1 MALAKLDGMEQED
14 FLKRAEAVREWFAVL
29 NPYEKKG
36 SLFKIED
43 ANYRIENGKLTDE
56 IEPLYVLA
64 VSAKRYALFNLDRKG
79 RPLLRKISAHGL
91 GHLLSPYR
99 EDQAPSTIPEPV
111 VSLAELEAERW
122 QHDLWYRIVEAAL
135 GETPEQVRLHD
146 LPGFQKP
153 AVSRYAATTPNLLRW
168 FKRYNRGKPYREQ
181 VRPFG
186 FLLAYQSSPIATGK
200 ATPKPVS
207 AYDKDP
213 RKAAEGCFDRETG
226 SPVSQDQLKSYHEA

>member
-64 VSAKRYALFNLDRKG
+64 VSAKRYALFNLDKRG

-91 GHLLSPYR
+91 GHLLPPYQ
-99 EDQAPSTIPEPV
+99 EDKAPSRIPNPIV
-111 VSLAELEAERW
+111 TLAELEAERW

-135 GETPEQVRLHD
+135 GDTPEQVRLDD
-146 LPGFQKP
+146 LPGFDKP
-153 AVSRYAATTPNLLRW
+153 AVSRYAATTPKLLRW
-168 FKRYNRGKPYREQ
+168 FDRHNEEKPYRKR

-186 FLLAYQSSPIATGK
+186 FLHAYQTG
-200 ATPKPVS
+200 A
-207 AYDKDP
+207 
-213 RKAAEGCFDRETG
+213 
-226 SPVSQDQLKSYHEA
+226 L